1 MRFLEQLPEA
11 WQEQWQASGFNE
23 PSTIQEKSFTPLREG
38 ENVLGISP
46 TGTGKTLAYMLPL
59 LLTVEKG
66 QGNQLL
72 IIAPSQ
78 ELAMQIAEVARTWAK
93 PLQLTVQTLIGG
105 ANVSRQI
112 DKLKKRP
119 EVLIGTPGRILELMK
134 NKKVKAQ
141 LLKTIVMDEVDQL
154 FQEEELSLTKQIL
167 THTPTEYQ
175 LVFYSATADRVV
187 NQAQSLSRKLQVID
201 VTEEDT
207 SAGQVVHYFIRLA
220 PRKKADYLR
229 RLAHTEAFRSMV
241 FFNQVADLG
250 AAEEKLV
257 YENVPAIGLASDQ
270 SKQLRKLAIDQFK
283 AERVKLL
290 LTTDI
295 AARGLDFTGVPY
307 VVNVDVPLTEESY
320 IHRSG
325 RVGRM
330 GAQGAVIT
338 FINDGTKRDYQRLM
352 KQLAIPYQEIF
363 LYDGALHEQPKA
375 KDELEK
381 KNVVKDTYSEKKSTK
396 ERKPETVNSV
406 VKEPQETRKK
416 KKNKKKNT
424 KNKGAR
430 KAKK

>member
-1 MRFLEQLPEA
+1 
-11 WQEQWQASGFNE
+11 
-23 PSTIQEKSFTPLREG
+23 
-38 ENVLGISP
+38 
-46 TGTGKTLAYMLPL
+46 
-59 LLTVEKG
+59 
-66 QGNQLL
+66 
-72 IIAPSQ
+72 
-78 ELAMQIAEVARTWAK
+78 
-93 PLQLTVQTLIGG
+93 
-105 ANVSRQI
+105 
-112 DKLKKRP
+112 
-119 EVLIGTPGRILELMK
+119 
-134 NKKVKAQ
+134 
-141 LLKTIVMDEVDQL
+141 
-154 FQEEELSLTKQIL
+154 
-167 THTPTEYQ
+167 
-175 LVFYSATADRVV
+175 
-187 NQAQSLSRKLQVID
+187 
-201 VTEEDT
+201 
-207 SAGQVVHYFIRLA
+207 
-220 PRKKADYLR
+220 
-229 RLAHTEAFRSMV
+229 MV

-381 KNVVKDTYSEKKSTK
+381 ERSQRYVFRKKSTK

-424 KNKGAR
+424 KTKELVKRRNNALRASSRTLYRGGFHEISEGRNLSVTSKNETGLTAGAVAEQLMIDR
-430 KAKK
+430 SNASRYLNELFKEKKITRSTGRPVIYSVPTINEGEQVHVDESTSVSFDTLVGANDSLKVSIQQAKAAILYPPRGLHTIIFGKTGTGKSLFAECMYRFAIDSKTLDEDAPFVSFNCADYAQNPQLLFGHIFGVKRRLYWCE

>member
-1 MRFLEQLPEA
+1 
-11 WQEQWQASGFNE
+11 
-23 PSTIQEKSFTPLREG
+23 
-38 ENVLGISP
+38 
-46 TGTGKTLAYMLPL
+46 
-59 LLTVEKG
+59 
-66 QGNQLL
+66 
-72 IIAPSQ
+72 
-78 ELAMQIAEVARTWAK
+78 
-93 PLQLTVQTLIGG
+93 
-105 ANVSRQI
+105 
-112 DKLKKRP
+112 
-119 EVLIGTPGRILELMK
+119 
-134 NKKVKAQ
+134 
-141 LLKTIVMDEVDQL
+141 
-154 FQEEELSLTKQIL
+154 
-167 THTPTEYQ
+167 
-175 LVFYSATADRVV
+175 
-187 NQAQSLSRKLQVID
+187 
-201 VTEEDT
+201 
-207 SAGQVVHYFIRLA
+207 
-220 PRKKADYLR
+220 
-229 RLAHTEAFRSMV
+229 MV

-325 RVGRM
+325 RVCRM

-381 KNVVKDTYSEKKSTK
+381 KNVVKDTYSEKKEY
-396 ERKPETVNSV
+396 ERKKTRNSKFCCQRTARNTQ
-406 VKEPQETRKK
+406 KEEKQKEKHEKQRSS
-416 KKNKKKNT
+416 
-424 KNKGAR
+424 
-430 KAKK
+430 

>member
-1 MRFLEQLPEA
+1 
-11 WQEQWQASGFNE
+11 
-23 PSTIQEKSFTPLREG
+23 
-38 ENVLGISP
+38 
-46 TGTGKTLAYMLPL
+46 
-59 LLTVEKG
+59 
-66 QGNQLL
+66 
-72 IIAPSQ
+72 
-78 ELAMQIAEVARTWAK
+78 
-93 PLQLTVQTLIGG
+93 
-105 ANVSRQI
+105 
-112 DKLKKRP
+112 
-119 EVLIGTPGRILELMK
+119 
-134 NKKVKAQ
+134 
-141 LLKTIVMDEVDQL
+141 
-154 FQEEELSLTKQIL
+154 
-167 THTPTEYQ
+167 
-175 LVFYSATADRVV
+175 
-187 NQAQSLSRKLQVID
+187 
-201 VTEEDT
+201 
-207 SAGQVVHYFIRLA
+207 
-220 PRKKADYLR
+220 
-229 RLAHTEAFRSMV
+229 MV

-375 KDELEK
+375 KK
-381 KNVVKDTYSEKKSTK
+381 MN
-396 ERKPETVNSV
+396 
-406 VKEPQETRKK
+406 
-416 KKNKKKNT
+416 
-424 KNKGAR
+424 
-430 KAKK
+430 

>member
-1 MRFLEQLPEA
+1 M
-11 WQEQWQASGFNE
+11 
-23 PSTIQEKSFTPLREG
+23 
-38 ENVLGISP
+38 
-46 TGTGKTLAYMLPL
+46 
-59 LLTVEKG
+59 
-66 QGNQLL
+66 
-72 IIAPSQ
+72 
-78 ELAMQIAEVARTWAK
+78 
-93 PLQLTVQTLIGG
+93 
-105 ANVSRQI
+105 
-112 DKLKKRP
+112 
-119 EVLIGTPGRILELMK
+119 LIGTPGRILELMK

-187 NQAQSLSRKLQVID
+187 NQAQSLSQKLQVID

-207 SAGQVVHYFIRLA
+207 SAGQVAHYFIRLA

-381 KNVVKDTYSEKKSTK
+381 KSTK

>member
-1 MRFLEQLPEA
+1 
-11 WQEQWQASGFNE
+11 
-23 PSTIQEKSFTPLREG
+23 
-38 ENVLGISP
+38 
-46 TGTGKTLAYMLPL
+46 
-59 LLTVEKG
+59 
-66 QGNQLL
+66 
-72 IIAPSQ
+72 
-78 ELAMQIAEVARTWAK
+78 
-93 PLQLTVQTLIGG
+93 
-105 ANVSRQI
+105 
-112 DKLKKRP
+112 
-119 EVLIGTPGRILELMK
+119 
-134 NKKVKAQ
+134 
-141 LLKTIVMDEVDQL
+141 
-154 FQEEELSLTKQIL
+154 
-167 THTPTEYQ
+167 
-175 LVFYSATADRVV
+175 
-187 NQAQSLSRKLQVID
+187 
-201 VTEEDT
+201 
-207 SAGQVVHYFIRLA
+207 
-220 PRKKADYLR
+220 
-229 RLAHTEAFRSMV
+229 MV

-381 KNVVKDTYSEKKSTK
+381 RT
-396 ERKPETVNSV
+396 
-406 VKEPQETRKK
+406 
-416 KKNKKKNT
+416 
-424 KNKGAR
+424 
-430 KAKK
+430 